1 MFSLFFNKLRVI
13 IQQKGHKISMD
24 KLEHALEWTKQPV
37 PEVLQELHPTQQKK
51 VITYIEDLVRSK
63 TDGLEELYHAISMI
77 VKYIPHFVVIPL
89 MVEHIKPQIAAGVCK
104 KMSVD
109 QATGYAN
116 DLPLEYFSRVSRHI
130 ENPLMAEILGK
141 MKKHRA
147 QKFIHHELQHHLL
160 HMLDIAEHL
169 NQRMLEV
176 VAKLVTLPEHND
188 DLVNHPH
195 KGIIEQLRKLQ

>member
-1 MFSLFFNKLRVI
+1 MNE
-13 IQQKGHKISMD
+13 
-24 KLEHALEWTKQPV
+24 LEHALEWTKQPV
-37 PEVLQELHPTQQKK
+37 PDVLQELHPTQQQK
-51 VITYIEDLVRSK
+51 VITYIDNLVRSK
-63 TDGLEELYHAISMI
+63 TDGLDELYHAISMI

-104 KMSVD
+104 KMSVE

-116 DLPLEYFSRVSRHI
+116 DLPLDYFSQVSGHI

-147 QKFIHHELQHHLL
+147 EKFILHELQHHLL

-169 NQRMLEV
+169 DERMLKV
-176 VAKLVTLPEHND
+176 VAKLVTLPEHED

-195 KGIIEQLRKLQ
+195 REIIEQLRGMQ

>member
-1 MFSLFFNKLRVI
+1 MGYFLAKAVMIMNE
-13 IQQKGHKISMD
+13 
-24 KLEHALEWTKQPV
+24 LEHALEWTKQPV
-37 PEVLQELHPTQQKK
+37 PDVLHELHPTQQKK
-51 VITYIEDLVRSK
+51 VIAYIENLVSSK
-63 TDGLEELYHAISMI
+63 TDGLDELYHAISMI

-116 DLPLEYFSRVSRHI
+116 DLPLEYFSQVSRHI

-147 QKFIHHELQHHLL
+147 EKFIHFELQHHLL

-169 NQRMLEV
+169 DQRMLEA
-176 VAKLVTLPEHND
+176 VARLVTLPEHDD

-195 KGIIEQLRKLQ
+195 KDIITRLRGMQ

>member
-1 MFSLFFNKLRVI
+1 MNE
-13 IQQKGHKISMD
+13 
-24 KLEHALEWTKQPV
+24 LEHALKWTKQPV
-37 PEVLQELHPTQQKK
+37 PDVLHELHPTQQKK
-51 VITYIEDLVRSK
+51 VITYIENLVSSK

-116 DLPLEYFSRVSRHI
+116 DLPLEYFSEVSRHI
-130 ENPLMAEILGK
+130 ENQLMADILGR

-147 QKFIHHELQHHLL
+147 EKFIHYELQHHLL

-169 NQRMLEV
+169 DERMLET
-176 VAKLVTLPEHND
+176 VAKLVTLPEHED
-188 DLVNHPH
+188 DFVNHPH
-195 KGIIEQLRKLQ
+195 KEIIERLRGMQ